1 MTAFAFTTIT
11 ELLATAALDL
21 SSADIRVICLMSDT
35 TADVEEDAANI
46 DDITTLDEFDGVGYT
61 ELDLASITVT
71 QVTASDRTEVDAAS
85 GTFGATVAAGTRYIT
100 AILYYLYIDG
110 TAANDIPLVY
120 DDTSSTFPL
129 QADGGPLN
137 ISLDPT
143 GFLHIAA

>member
-1 MTAFAFTTIT
+1 MTAFAYSPIT

-21 SSADIRVICLMSDT
+21 SSADIRVIALMSDT
-35 TADVEEDAANI
+35 TADTDEDAVNI
-46 DDITTLDEFDGVGYT
+46 DDITTLDEFDGVGYS

-71 QVTASDRTEVDAAS
+71 LVPGSDRAQVDAAD

-100 AILYYLYIDG
+100 AILYYVYIDG
-110 TAANDIPLVY
+110 TAANDIPLVF
-120 DDTSSTFPL
+120 DDTSPTFPL